1 MPTAARIPGCERL
14 CRNAA
19 NARAHQPDTKRT
31 GFLDAVATAWAEL
44 DTDRC
49 PFPRSVAEQL
59 RKHDDRA
66 EFVVGIDLIV
76 NGITA
81 RQ

>member
-1 MPTAARIPGCERL
+1 VSACAGTPPTSERTSPARSGPGYWTPWRP
-14 CRNAA
+14 
-19 NARAHQPDTKRT
+19 HGQ
-31 GFLDAVATAWAEL
+31 LDPE
-44 DTDRC
+44 RC
-49 PFPRSVAEQL
+49 PFTRSVAEQL
-59 RKHDDRA
+59 RKHEDRG

>member
-1 MPTAARIPGCERL
+1 M
-14 CRNAA
+14 
-19 NARAHQPDTKRT
+19 
-31 GFLDAVATAWAEL
+31 ATAWAEL
-44 DTDRC
+44 DPDRC
-49 PFPRSVAEQL
+49 PYTRSVAEQL

-76 NGITA
+76 NVITA